1 MTSLEVIR
9 DEIARVTG
17 SRPIGDPEPVGGG
30 CIHNAFVLGDYF
42 LKTNRPSFLEMFE
55 AEVDGLRAIRA
66 TGTIRAPEPV
76 IAGADESAAFL
87 AMERM
92 DLGGRGDEGALGEQI
107 AALHRCTAA
116 AHGWERDN
124 FIGSTPQP
132 NHPCGDWAEFFRDR
146 RLGHMLDLL
155 SDRGIGFSGSERL
168 LERVPDLL
176 GGAAAAPPSLLHGDL
191 WGGNAG
197 FLNDGTPVVFD
208 PAVYRG
214 HREADLAMTALFGG
228 FGSRF
233 YDAYN
238 ASWPPEPGHEERR
251 GLYNLYHILNHALL
265 FGGGYASQAAGIIRR
280 YARA

>member
-17 SRPIGDPEPVGGG
+17 SRPTGDPEPVGGG

-55 AEVDGLRAIRA
+55 AEADGLRAIRA

-76 IAGADESAAFL
+76 IAGAGESAAFL

-107 AALHRCTAA
+107 AALHRCTDA

-132 NHPCGDWAEFFRDR
+132 NQPCGDWAEFFRDR

-155 SDRGIGFSGSERL
+155 SDRGIDFSGSKRF

-176 GGAAAAPPSLLHGDL
+176 GGGAAAPPSLLHGDL

-197 FLNDGTPVVFD
+197 FLSDGTPVVFD

-214 HREADLAMTALFGG
+214 HREADLAMTTLFGG
-228 FGSRF
+228 FGPRF

-238 ASWPPEPGHEERR
+238 AAWPPEPGHEERR